1 MSNYLLCSTPAYGHL
16 APMIAIG
23 QHLVGQGHQVRMI
36 TGSRFADKVTAAGIE
51 HISLPTEADH
61 DDRELAKMFPDGQ
74 ELTGIR
80 RLQFDIEKNFIAVLP
95 YQYRAIRAELARTE
109 ADAVLVENAFTG
121 ALPLLMETGSRPPVL
136 VVGVLPLTVSSRDT
150 APFGTGLAP
159 SNSRLGRIRNK
170 TLNLLVSRVL
180 FGKIQ
185 RIAQRHLRDLGV
197 QPLPCFVL
205 DGFSL
210 ADRFLQ
216 LSSAGFEYPRSD
228 LRGDVSFVGPV
239 LPAAAGFDVPTWW
252 GELDGDRPVVLVTQ
266 GTVANADL
274 TLLIA
279 PTLQAL
285 ADQDVLV
292 VATTGDEASAAL
304 LRESAP
310 ANARVEAFVP
320 YSELLDKVE
329 LMITNG
335 GYGGVQFAL
344 SRGVPLVVAGDTE
357 DKPEIAARVA
367 WSGVGISLSTGSPKA
382 DAIAAAVRRVLTEP
396 EFRTAA
402 GRLRDELAA
411 TTPLETIT
419 GALAQAV
426 DEGAVSVSR

>member
-1 MSNYLLCSTPAYGHL
+1 
-16 APMIAIG
+16 
-23 QHLVGQGHQVRMI
+23 
-36 TGSRFADKVTAAGIE
+36 
-51 HISLPTEADH
+51 
-61 DDRELAKMFPDGQ
+61 
-74 ELTGIR
+74 
-80 RLQFDIEKNFIAVLP
+80 
-95 YQYRAIRAELARTE
+95 
-109 ADAVLVENAFTG
+109 
-121 ALPLLMETGSRPPVL
+121 MEPGRQIPVL
-136 VVGVLPLTVSSRDT
+136 VAGVLPLTVSSRDT

-170 TLNLLVSRVL
+170 GLNLLVSRIL

-185 RIAQRHLRDLGV
+185 RIAQGHMRDLGV

-239 LPAAAGFDVPTWW
+239 LPAAAGSVLPAWW
-252 GELDGDRPVVLVTQ
+252 PELGGDRPVVLVTQ
-266 GTVANADL
+266 GTVANSDL
-274 TLLIA
+274 GLLIA

-285 ADQDVLV
+285 ADQNVLV

-304 LRESAP
+304 LRTSAP
-310 ANARVEAFVP
+310 ANARVEAFLP
-320 YSELLDKVE
+320 YSELLDEVQ

-367 WSGVGISLSTGSPKA
+367 WSGAGINLRTGSPTA
-382 DAIAAAVRRVLTEP
+382 DAIADAVRRVLTEP
-396 EFRTAA
+396 EFRVGAQ
-402 GRLRDELAA
+402 RLRDEMAA
-411 TTPLETIT
+411 TTPLETIA
-419 GALAQAV
+419 GALVQAV
-426 DEGAVSVSR
+426 EEGAASVSN